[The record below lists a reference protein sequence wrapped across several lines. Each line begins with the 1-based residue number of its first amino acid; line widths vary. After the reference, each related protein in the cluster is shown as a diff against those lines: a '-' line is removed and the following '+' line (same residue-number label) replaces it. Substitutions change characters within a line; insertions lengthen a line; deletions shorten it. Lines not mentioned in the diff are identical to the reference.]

1 MSQAEQLNESPDVTE
16 DLQALLREFE
26 ERYERMVESSP
37 DVIFRIRVHP
47 EVAIEY
53 INPAGERILGYP
65 LSQLREADKDF
76 LFAILADDDERA
88 DAAEIIAGRKFYQNR
103 LRQWRR
109 SDGEAI
115 WTEQHNIPIYDESGR
130 LVAMEGVARD
140 VTERERALRALADSE
155 NRQRRLVEA
164 LPDLMM
170 RMDEAGTFVEHI
182 PTASKQPAKVFLS
195 KNIHEVVHAEA
206 LSQAR
211 QTLKRALAGRPDSFR
226 CQVDI
231 YGDERSY
238 EIRFV
243 PTGTGELLVLLRD
256 ITGEVWEA
264 GEEARRLSRE
274 RLEVAV
280 ERQIGIRNPYQLTF
294 REFTVLHLVARGS
307 GDKEIANELG
317 IAISTAN
324 KHVSNILGKMNA
336 SSRTEAGVRAVQEG
350 LVSIQ

>member
-1 MSQAEQLNESPDVTE
+1 MNNAEQLNESPDGTE
-16 DLQALLREFE
+16 HLQARLLEFE
-26 ERYERMVESSP
+26 DRHKRLVESSP
-37 DVIFRIRVHP
+37 DVIYRMRIYP
-47 EVAIEY
+47 EVAFEY
-53 INPAGERILGYP
+53 INPAGERILGHP
-65 LSQLREADKDF
+65 LSQLRELDKDF
-76 LFAILADDDERA
+76 LFTILADEEERA
-88 DAAEIIAGRKFYQNR
+88 DAAEIIAGRKFYQNH

-109 SDGEAI
+109 ADGEVI
-115 WTEQHNIPIYDESGR
+115 WTEQNNIPIYDGSGR
-130 LVAMEGVARD
+130 LVAIEGVARD
-140 VTERERALRALADSE
+140 VTERERALRALGDSE
-155 NRQRRLVEA
+155 NRQRLLLEA

-170 RMDEAGTFVEHI
+170 RMDEAGKFVEHI
-182 PTASKQPAKVFLS
+182 PTASKQPAKIFLG
-195 KNIHEVVHAEA
+195 KNIHELVHAEA
-206 LSQAR
+206 RLPAR
-211 QTLKRALAGRPDSFR
+211 QALKRAVAGRPDSFR
-226 CQVDI
+226 CKVDI

-243 PTGTGELLVLLRD
+243 PTGSGELLVILRD

-264 GEEARRLSRE
+264 GEDERRRSRE
-274 RLEVAV
+274 ELEIVV

-294 REFTVLHLVARGS
+294 REFTVLHHVAQGS